1 MRRWGAGGGADGAP
15 VDMRKIIGRG
25 EATKEKD
32 NVEAQSAQSCS
43 KREKSRSLASL
54 GMTPGLHGGSVS
66 DNATCQELGLLEKS
80 KIFFRR
86 VRQQL
91 SVRRKLEGYDDVFAI
106 NHILREPLQSRL

>member
-1 MRRWGAGGGADGAP
+1 MDI
-15 VDMRKIIGRG
+15 RKIIGRG